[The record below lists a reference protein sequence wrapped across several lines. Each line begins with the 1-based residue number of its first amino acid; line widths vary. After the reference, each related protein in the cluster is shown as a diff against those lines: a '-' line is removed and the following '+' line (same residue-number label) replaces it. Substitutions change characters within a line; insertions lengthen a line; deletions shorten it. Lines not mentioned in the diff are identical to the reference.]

1 MTLFVN
7 KSTKKNKLNLS
18 LFFNEKVNDKRL
30 FGKSITVKYNDDT
43 YLYAIEDIMEWVQNN
58 AVVDR
63 IVADRDLIP
72 QEWIDKPFYEG
83 RNITV
88 RIWTKEDFKRAYCS
102 KEA

>member
-30 FGKSITVKYNDDT
+30 FGNSIAVKYDDNT
-43 YLYAIEDIMEWVQNN
+43 YPEDIMEWVQNN
-58 AVVDR
+58 AVVNR

-88 RIWTKEDFKRAYCS
+88 RIWTKEDFKRAYYS
-102 KEA
+102 KEV